1 MKIFHYRRWMQ
12 ETKMTCLKLVRAH
25 LRKETKI
32 EINLFCFQFGILFI
46 ANYRKVSLLVFEMI

>member
-1 MKIFHYRRWMQ
+1 
-12 ETKMTCLKLVRAH
+12 MTCLKLVRAH